1 MAERIGTKEKRLFNN
16 TVMLYIM
23 MVSTQ
28 LINLATV
35 PYLTRV
41 LGAISYG
48 KIGVATSYM
57 AFVQIIID
65 LGFILSAT
73 RKVAEHRN
81 DKNYLSELFT
91 SVTIAKCGLAFFV
104 SIIFIAHVKVSS
116 NLRDD
121 YLFYVLYLAS
131 FVFNGLLPDFMYRG
145 LENMKAITYR
155 TVAIR
160 SFSAALI
167 FLFVHN
173 SNDYCLVP
181 IFNLFGNFIAVIVM
195 YIHMKSKYHIYFCKV
210 RFAAVLSHVKDS
222 LQFFA
227 SRISGTVYQ
236 SSNTI
241 ILSYLYNGTAIIGFY
256 AAAIKIVALVKSGS
270 SPIADSLFPY
280 MVQNKNFKLIKKILL
295 IVMPIIIIAVVIC
308 AIFANQIC
316 VFLFGAEYYEA
327 GLILFLLLP
336 YILVIFPT
344 YILAF
349 PVMVPMG
356 LAKYAN
362 FSNVFGLGLQFILI
376 ITFVLTGKL
385 NVYTLCIATST
396 TEVAVFAYRLYYVLK
411 YRERLSS
418 GPYSKNLI

>member
-121 YLFYVLYLAS
+121 YLFYVLY
-131 FVFNGLLPDFMYRG
+131 
-145 LENMKAITYR
+145 
-155 TVAIR
+155 
-160 SFSAALI
+160 
-167 FLFVHN
+167 
-173 SNDYCLVP
+173 
-181 IFNLFGNFIAVIVM
+181 
-195 YIHMKSKYHIYFCKV
+195 
-210 RFAAVLSHVKDS
+210 
-222 LQFFA
+222 
-227 SRISGTVYQ
+227 
-236 SSNTI
+236 
-241 ILSYLYNGTAIIGFY
+241 
-256 AAAIKIVALVKSGS
+256 
-270 SPIADSLFPY
+270 
-280 MVQNKNFKLIKKILL
+280 
-295 IVMPIIIIAVVIC
+295 
-308 AIFANQIC
+308 
-316 VFLFGAEYYEA
+316 
-327 GLILFLLLP
+327 
-336 YILVIFPT
+336 
-344 YILAF
+344 
-349 PVMVPMG
+349 
-356 LAKYAN
+356 
-362 FSNVFGLGLQFILI
+362 
-376 ITFVLTGKL
+376 
-385 NVYTLCIATST
+385 
-396 TEVAVFAYRLYYVLK
+396 
-411 YRERLSS
+411 
-418 GPYSKNLI
+418 